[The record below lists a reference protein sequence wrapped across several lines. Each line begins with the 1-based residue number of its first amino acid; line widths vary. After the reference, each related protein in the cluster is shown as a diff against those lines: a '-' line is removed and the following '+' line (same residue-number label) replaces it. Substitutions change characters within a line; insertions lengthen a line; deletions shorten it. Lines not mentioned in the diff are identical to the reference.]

1 MSVKIIA
8 AYDATPHA
16 DDALALA
23 RQLASLLDAQVVI
36 AHVHRE
42 AADAPAGRSEFLQR
56 QSEALL
62 ARAVERLGD
71 GVETRAL
78 GCTTTAMGLRDFAA
92 REGALA
98 IVFGSAHD
106 GPSGQV
112 HPGSAG
118 RRLLQSAPCALA
130 FAPSGWREAGRDS
143 LSSIAVGVDDAE
155 GETHRSAD
163 ALAPTGLASD
173 PADADLLLVGS
184 RAGAELG
191 KVMTGPAAEQA
202 IQAATVPVLVL
213 PAGVRLVPGEPLRVP
228 TAA

>member
-23 RQLASLLDAQVVI
+23 RQLAGLLEAEVVI

-42 AADAPAGRSEFLQR
+42 AAGAPAGRSEFLRR
-56 QSEALL
+56 QSEQLL
-62 ARAVERLGD
+62 ARTVQRLG
-71 GVETRAL
+71 GGLETRAV
-78 GCTTTAMGLRDFAA
+78 GSTTTAMGLRDLAA
-92 REGALA
+92 REGAVA

-106 GPSGQV
+106 GPDGQV

-118 RRLLQSAPCALA
+118 RRLMQGAPCALA
-130 FAPSGWREAGRDS
+130 FAPSGWREAGRQS
-143 LSSIAVGVDDAE
+143 LATIGVAVDDVA
-155 GETHRSAD
+155 GDAHRSAD
-163 ALAPTGLASD
+163 ALSPTGLASD
-173 PADADLLLVGS
+173 PGEADLLVVGS
-184 RAGAELG
+184 RAGAEHG

-202 IQAATVPVLVL
+202 MQAATVPVLVL
-213 PAGVRLVPGEPLRVP
+213 PAGVGLAPGEPLRVP